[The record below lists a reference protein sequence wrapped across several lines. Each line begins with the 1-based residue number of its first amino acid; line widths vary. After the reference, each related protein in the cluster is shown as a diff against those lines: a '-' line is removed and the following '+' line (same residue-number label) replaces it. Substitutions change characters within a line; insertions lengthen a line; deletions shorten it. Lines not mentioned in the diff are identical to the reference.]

1 MERAGKYVIPTR
13 VFTRVSYRRSLYNE
27 VNQKYMLFQLNIKN
41 IALITELNIEFEEG
55 LNVLTGET
63 GAGKSIIIEAI
74 DLILGGYTTSDL
86 IRDGEISLIVEGLFL
101 LSPLE
106 KELINNLNPDLK
118 IVDEEGTLL
127 IRREVN
133 KKGRNKCWV
142 NQRLVNLSLLQDI
155 GNFLVDLHG
164 QHNHQSLL
172 DTSKHI
178 DLMDSLGGDKI
189 IKHRKELFEAY
200 RLWREKKKKLFQLIR
215 DREENLKRIDFLKF
229 QLEEIDK
236 ASLAKDED
244 KILEEEEM
252 VLRNVEKII
261 ETMEKANFI
270 LYEGGLEQ
278 SSVRDYLNEVS
289 KSLGEIASLDRRI
302 GKMRDSLKEIGY
314 QLEDII
320 NEIEKYKD
328 KIELNTQRLK
338 EVEGR
343 LNLINSL
350 KSKYG
355 STIKEILQYRH
366 KIYQELEAINYSE
379 DEVENL
385 REDINS
391 LENKI
396 SDISHNLSISR
407 RKIADDLEEM
417 VVRELDDLNMKR
429 CQFKVSINH
438 YEDDNGIEINSKKYK
453 IGPKG
458 IDDIEFMIS
467 PNVGEKMRPLA
478 RIISG
483 GEVSRIMLALKS
495 ILSEV
500 DQVPTLIFD
509 EIDSGVGAR
518 LGEVIAQKLRNL
530 SEKRQ
535 VICVTHLPQ
544 IACRARRHFY
554 IEKYVLNN
562 QTGIRLNEMKGENQV
577 KEIARML
584 DGSQMSDIT
593 IQHAQKMLNR

>member
-1 MERAGKYVIPTR
+1 M
-13 VFTRVSYRRSLYNE
+13 
-27 VNQKYMLFQLNIKN
+27 
-41 IALITELNIEFEEG
+41 ALIKELTIEFEEG

-63 GAGKSIIIEAI
+63 GAGKSIIIEAM
-74 DLILGGYTTSDL
+74 DLMLGGYAASDL
-86 IRDGEISLIVEGLFL
+86 IRDGEGSLMVEGLFL
-101 LSPLE
+101 LTPQE
-106 KELINNLNPDLK
+106 KELINNLNSDIE
-118 IVDEEGTLL
+118 IVDKEGVLL

-142 NQRLVNLSLLQDI
+142 NQRLINLSTLQEI
-155 GNFLVDLHG
+155 GTFLVDLHG

-172 DTSKHI
+172 DPSKHI
-178 DLMDSLGGDKI
+178 DLMDNLGGDRI
-189 IKHRKELFEAY
+189 IKNRKELFDNY
-200 RLWREKKKKLFQLIR
+200 RRWREKSKKLFQLLK
-215 DREENLKRIDFLKF
+215 DKEENLKKIDFLKF

-236 ASLAKDED
+236 TSLVKGED
-244 KILEEEEM
+244 KALEEEEI
-252 VLRNVEKII
+252 VLKNAEKII

-278 SSVRDYLNEVS
+278 SSVRDSLNEVS
-289 KSLGEIASLDRRI
+289 ADLGEIASLDRRI
-302 GKMRDSLKEIGY
+302 EKIRENLKEVGY
-314 QLEDII
+314 QFEDIV
-320 NEIEKYKD
+320 NEIVKYKD
-328 KIELNTQRLK
+328 KINLDSQRLK

-355 STIKEILQYRH
+355 STIEEILEYRQ
-366 KIYQELEAINYSE
+366 KIFQELEAIDYSE
-379 DEVENL
+379 DKLEKLKEEV
-385 REDINS
+385 NS
-391 LENKI
+391 LEDLI
-396 SDISHNLSISR
+396 STISHNLSINR
-407 RKIADDLEEM
+407 IKIAEDLQRV
-417 VVRELDDLNMKR
+417 VVRELEDLNMKR
-429 CQFKVSINH
+429 CQFKVSINS
-438 YEDDNGIEINSKKYK
+438 YEDDNGIEIDGKKYK

-467 PNVGEKMRPLA
+467 PNVGERLRPLA

-518 LGEVIAQKLRNL
+518 LGEVIAQKLKAL
-530 SEKRQ
+530 SKKRQ

-544 IACRARRHFY
+544 IACRAGKHFY
-554 IEKYVLNN
+554 IEKYILNN
-562 QTGIRLNEMKGENQV
+562 QTGIKLIDMRGKGRV

-584 DGSQMSDIT
+584 DGSQMSEIT
-593 IQHAQKMLNR
+593 IRHAQKMLNR

>member
-1 MERAGKYVIPTR
+1 
-13 VFTRVSYRRSLYNE
+13 
-27 VNQKYMLFQLNIKN
+27 MLFQLNIKN
-41 IALITELNIEFEEG
+41 MALIKELNIEFEER

-74 DLILGGYTTSDL
+74 DLILGGYAASDL
-86 IRDGEISLIVEGLFL
+86 IRDGENSLVVEGLFL
-101 LSPLE
+101 LAPQE
-106 KELINNLNPDLK
+106 KELIINLNLDVE
-118 IVDEEGTLL
+118 IVTEEGDLL

-133 KKGRNKCWV
+133 KKGRNKCWI
-142 NQRLVNLSLLQDI
+142 NQKLVNISLLQNI
-155 GNFLVDLHG
+155 GNILVDLHG

-172 DTSKHI
+172 DPSKHI
-178 DLMDSLGGDKI
+178 DLMDNLGGDKI
-189 IKHRKELFEAY
+189 GKYRKELSDSY
-200 RLWREKKKKLFQLIR
+200 RIWRDKNKKLFQLIK

-244 KILEEEEM
+244 KALEEEER
-252 VLRNVEKII
+252 VLRNAEKIV

-270 LYEGGLEQ
+270 LYEGGSEQ
-278 SSVRDYLNEVS
+278 SSVRDALSEVS
-289 KSLGEIASLDRRI
+289 IDIGEISSLDRRI
-302 GKMRDSLKEIGY
+302 EKIRENLKEINY
-314 QLEDII
+314 QFEDIV
-320 NEIEKYKD
+320 NEIVKYKD
-328 KIELNTQRLK
+328 GIELDSGKLK

-343 LNLINSL
+343 LNLINNL

-355 STIKEILQYRH
+355 SGIEEILEYRQ
-366 KIYQELEAINYSE
+366 KIHQELEDIDYSE
-379 DEVENL
+379 DKVKKLKEEI
-385 REDINS
+385 ES
-391 LENKI
+391 LGNNI
-396 SDISHNLSISR
+396 SAISHHLNANR
-407 RKIADDLEEM
+407 REIAENLEEM
-417 VVRELDDLNMKR
+417 VIRELEDLSMKK
-429 CQFKVSINH
+429 CQFKVSINN
-438 YEDDNGIEINSKKYK
+438 YEDDNGVEIEGKKYK
-453 IGPKG
+453 VGPKG

-467 PNVGEKMRPLA
+467 PNPGERLRSLA
-478 RIISG
+478 RIVSG

-530 SEKRQ
+530 AEKRQ

-544 IACRARRHFY
+544 IACRAARHFY
-554 IEKYVLNN
+554 IVKYILDN
-562 QTGIRLNEMKGENQV
+562 QTGIELREMRGEERV

-584 DGSQMSDIT
+584 DGNQMSEIT

>member
-1 MERAGKYVIPTR
+1 M
-13 VFTRVSYRRSLYNE
+13 
-27 VNQKYMLFQLNIKN
+27 
-41 IALITELNIEFEEG
+41 ALIKELNIEFEEG

-74 DLILGGYTTSDL
+74 DLILGGSNATDL
-86 IRDGEISLIVEGLFL
+86 IRDGEDSLVVEGLFL
-101 LSPLE
+101 LAPQE
-106 KELINNLNPDLK
+106 KELMDNLNLDGE
-118 IVDEEGTLL
+118 IVDEEGALL

-133 KKGRNKCWV
+133 KKGRNKCWI
-142 NQRLVNLSLLQDI
+142 NQRLINLSTLQEI
-155 GNFLVDLHG
+155 GTFLVDLHG

-172 DTSKHI
+172 DSSKHI
-178 DLMDSLGGDKI
+178 DLMDNLGGDKI
-189 IKHRKELFEAY
+189 IKYRKELSDNY
-200 RLWREKKKKLFQLIR
+200 RIWREKSKKLFQLIR

-236 ASLAKDED
+236 ASLVKDED
-244 KILEEEEM
+244 RVLEEEEM
-252 VLRNVEKII
+252 VLRNAEKII

-270 LYEGGLEQ
+270 LYEGGSEQ
-278 SSVRDYLNEVS
+278 VSVRDSLSEVS
-289 KSLGEIASLDRRI
+289 TDLGEISSLDRRI
-302 GKMRDSLKEIGY
+302 EKIRENLKEIGY
-314 QLEDII
+314 QFEDIV
-320 NEIEKYKD
+320 NEIVKYKD
-328 KIELNTQRLK
+328 EIELDSQKLK

-355 STIKEILQYRH
+355 STVEEILEYRQ
-366 KIYQELEAINYSE
+366 KIYQELEDIDYSE
-379 DEVENL
+379 DKVKKLKEEL
-385 REDINS
+385 DS

-396 SDISHNLSISR
+396 SAISHHLNVNR
-407 RKIADDLEEM
+407 RKIAEDLEEM
-417 VVRELDDLNMKR
+417 VIRELEDLNMKK
-429 CQFKVSINH
+429 CQFKVSINN
-438 YEDDNGIEINSKKYK
+438 YEDDNGIEIEGKKYK
-453 IGPKG
+453 IGPRG

-467 PNVGEKMRPLA
+467 PNVGERLRPLA
-478 RIISG
+478 RIVSG

-518 LGEVIAQKLRNL
+518 LGEVIAQKLKAL
-530 SEKRQ
+530 SKKRQ

-544 IACRARRHFY
+544 IACRAGRHFY
-554 IEKYVLNN
+554 IEKYILNN
-562 QTGIRLNEMKGENQV
+562 QTGITLKEMEGEERV

-584 DGSQMSDIT
+584 DGSQMSEIT

>member
-1 MERAGKYVIPTR
+1 M
-13 VFTRVSYRRSLYNE
+13 
-27 VNQKYMLFQLNIKN
+27 
-41 IALITELNIEFEEG
+41 ALIKKLNIEFEEG

-74 DLILGGYTTSDL
+74 DLILGGSAASDL
-86 IRDGEISLIVEGLFL
+86 IRDGEDNLVIEGLFL
-101 LSPLE
+101 LAPQE
-106 KELINNLNPDLK
+106 RELISNLNLDVE
-118 IVDEEGTLL
+118 IVDGVGDLL

-133 KKGRNKCWV
+133 KKGRNKCWI
-142 NQRLVNLSLLQDI
+142 NQRLINLSALQEI
-155 GNFLVDLHG
+155 GKFLVDLHG

-172 DTSKHI
+172 DSSKHI
-178 DLMDSLGGDKI
+178 DLMDNLGGDKI
-189 IKHRKELFEAY
+189 IKYRKELSDNY
-200 RLWREKKKKLFQLIR
+200 RMWREKSKKLFQSIK

-236 ASLAKDED
+236 ASLVINED
-244 KILEEEEM
+244 KDLEEEEM
-252 VLRNVEKII
+252 VLRNAEKII
-261 ETMEKANFI
+261 ETMGKANFV
-270 LYEGGLEQ
+270 LYEGGPEQ
-278 SSVRDYLNEVS
+278 VSVRDSLSEVS
-289 KSLGEIASLDRRI
+289 IDLGEISSLDRRI
-302 GKMRDSLKEIGY
+302 EKIRENLKEIGY
-314 QLEDII
+314 QFEDIV
-320 NEIEKYKD
+320 NEIVKYKD
-328 KIELNTQRLK
+328 EIELDSQKLK

-355 STIKEILQYRH
+355 STVEGILEYRQ
-366 KIYQELEAINYSE
+366 KMCQELEDIDYSE
-379 DEVENL
+379 EKVRNL
-385 REDINS
+385 REEIDS

-396 SDISHNLSISR
+396 SAISHHLNVNR
-407 RKIADDLEEM
+407 RKIAEDLEEM
-417 VVRELDDLNMKR
+417 VIRELEDLNMKK
-429 CQFKVSINH
+429 CQFKVSINN
-438 YEDDNGIEINSKKYK
+438 YEDDNGIEVEGKKYK
-453 IGPKG
+453 VGPKG

-467 PNVGEKMRPLA
+467 PNVGERLRPLA
-478 RIISG
+478 RIVSG

-518 LGEVIAQKLRNL
+518 LGEVIAQKLRKL

-544 IACRARRHFY
+544 IACRAGRHFY
-554 IEKYVLNN
+554 VEKYVLNN
-562 QTGIRLNEMKGENQV
+562 QTEIKLNEMRDEERV

-584 DGSQMSDIT
+584 DGSQMSEIT

>member
-1 MERAGKYVIPTR
+1 M
-13 VFTRVSYRRSLYNE
+13 
-27 VNQKYMLFQLNIKN
+27 
-41 IALITELNIEFEEG
+41 ALIKELNIEFDEG

-74 DLILGGYTTSDL
+74 DLILGGYTSSDL
-86 IRDGEISLIVEGLFL
+86 IRDEEDSLVVEGLFL
-101 LSPLE
+101 LAPQE
-106 KELINNLNPDLK
+106 KELIGNLNLD
-118 IVDEEGTLL
+118 IEIIDEEGDLL

-133 KKGRNKCWV
+133 KKGRNKCWI
-142 NQRLVNLSLLQDI
+142 NQKLVNLSLIQDI
-155 GNFLVDLHG
+155 GNILVDLHG

-172 DTSKHI
+172 DSSRHI
-178 DLMDSLGGDKI
+178 DLMDNLGGDRI
-189 IKHRKELFEAY
+189 IKYRKELSDTY
-200 RLWREKKKKLFQLIR
+200 RMWRDKKKKLFQLIR

-236 ASLAKDED
+236 TSLVKDED
-244 KILEEEEM
+244 KVLEEEEM
-252 VLRNVEKII
+252 VLKNAEKII

-270 LYEGGLEQ
+270 LYEGGIEQ
-278 SSVRDYLNEVS
+278 SSVRDSLNEVS
-289 KSLGEIASLDRRI
+289 ADLGEIDSLDRRI
-302 GKMRDSLKEIGY
+302 KKIRENLKEVGY
-314 QLEDII
+314 QFEDIV
-320 NEIEKYKD
+320 NEIVKYKD
-328 KIELNTQRLK
+328 EIDLDSQKLK

-355 STIKEILQYRH
+355 HTIEEILQYRQ
-366 KIYQELEAINYSE
+366 KIYQELKDIDYSE
-379 DEVENL
+379 DKEKKLKEEV
-385 REDINS
+385 NS
-391 LENKI
+391 LENNI
-396 SDISHNLSISR
+396 STISHNLNVNR
-407 RKIADDLEEM
+407 RKIAQDSEKMVIGELE
-417 VVRELDDLNMKR
+417 DLNMKK
-429 CQFKVSINH
+429 CQFKILITN
-438 YEDDNGIEINSKKYK
+438 YEDDNGVEIEGKKYK
-453 IGPKG
+453 VSPKG

-467 PNVGEKMRPLA
+467 PNLGERLRPLA
-478 RIISG
+478 RIVSG

-544 IACRARRHFY
+544 IACRAGRHFY
-554 IEKYVLNN
+554 IEKYILDN
-562 QTGIRLNEMKGENQV
+562 QTGIRLKEMKGKERV

-584 DGSQMSDIT
+584 DGSQMSEIT
-593 IQHAQKMLNR
+593 VQHAQKMLNR